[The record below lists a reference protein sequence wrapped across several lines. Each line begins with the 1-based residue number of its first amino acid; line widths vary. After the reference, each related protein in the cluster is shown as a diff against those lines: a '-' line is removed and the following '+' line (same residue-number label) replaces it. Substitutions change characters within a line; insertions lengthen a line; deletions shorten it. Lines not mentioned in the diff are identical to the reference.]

1 MTNFPEESPSS
12 CSLYYGLSILC
23 LKIKRSFSSTPP
35 PTPHKGNSP
44 FNSGLRSN
52 QLQIEYNRPWS
63 CCSVA
68 AIYSGKCAKTSERE
82 FVNLIYDIYY
92 ANYLPPNLL
101 HVGQLL
107 LDNYLL
113 LGQDRCL
120 TATGR
125 METLHGK
132 LKLRCLIHNLF
143 LMNLSPET
151 LYL

>member
-1 MTNFPEESPSS
+1 MLF
-12 CSLYYGLSILC
+12 CG
-23 LKIKRSFSSTPP
+23 
-35 PTPHKGNSP
+35 G
-44 FNSGLRSN
+44 
-52 QLQIEYNRPWS
+52 
-63 CCSVA
+63 A

-113 LGQDRCL
+113 LGQDRGL
-120 TATGR
+120 TGSGR